1 MRYLVIVLILAQAGC
16 GVEQLPRS
24 GLAEGLYFGR
34 LDCIEQV
41 ISSSADPRTA
51 NDFREGSVAI
61 SSSGLPMF
69 EGVEVYVGI
78 GSVGG
83 YAGSTKCIPVFI
95 AAGRLLSLS
104 GPGWC
109 TWLSDGVASRVR
121 THESLPES
129 RMLEIGMS
137 GLMSGM
143 WKRSG
148 SPPPRHIS
156 TLPAEDAEV
165 AEKGQK

>member
-69 EGVEVYVGI
+69 EGVEVYVGMRR
-78 GSVGG
+78 
-83 YAGSTKCIPVFI
+83 STRLSFLLDEDI
-95 AAGRLLSLS
+95 ALSLTNVIVT
-104 GPGWC
+104 P
-109 TWLSDGVASRVR
+109 DGVQLAWTGEFADVSGRCQMEASE
-121 THESLPES
+121 TFKPEGK
-129 RMLEIGMS
+129 RGMRCAYTFRLTCTDA
-137 GLMSGM
+137 G
-143 WKRSG
+143 G
-148 SPPPRHIS
+148 SILGAYEGCNGVMIR
-156 TLPAEDAEV
+156 
-165 AEKGQK
+165 